1 MNYVQQDQYILVAYA
16 VSRKA
21 GPLTCTALF
30 FGSLKDAFVSFIIDE
45 YLGEPVLENE
55 ILTIVPILVN
65 PSCLGPGWGCGS
77 HGGYCQYAHPVG
89 HLSIHSSIRPRVVSP
104 QLESF

>member
-1 MNYVQQDQYILVAYA
+1 MLSQEKQA
-16 VSRKA
+16 
-21 GPLTCTALF
+21 PEPALL

-45 YLGEPVLENE
+45 YLVADEYLGEPILENE

-65 PSCLGPGWGCGS
+65 PSCLGPCWEYGS
-77 HGGYCQYAHPVG
+77 HGGRYCQYAHPFG
-89 HLSIHSSIRPRVVSP
+89 HLSIHTSIRPPVVSP